1 MADPF
6 ETQNIV
12 DWSFFYVVIALS
24 LASFK
29 IINFKIYLPLGL
41 SRLKITEKRV
51 SNCLILTLLFPVFCE
66 YQNNTQ
72 NSASKSLSNRYILL

>member
-29 IINFKIYLPLGL
+29 INNFKIYLPLGL

-51 SNCLILTLLFPVFCE
+51 SNTYIII
-66 YQNNTQ
+66 
-72 NSASKSLSNRYILL
+72 ASFLWESK